1 MRARFTWLVACIAAL
16 PLVAA
21 ETGTAE
27 QAPTRREKLAMEVGL
42 QPVST
47 GVGAIP
53 AVAPLSAVVVS
64 VDAASAVSAL
74 PCAGT
79 GVSTTSVASAAM
91 PVAIAGVAA
100 ASTGTAS
107 RVAVPTIAAA
117 GSATGLV
124 SSPERFPAAA
134 PVVALA
140 PRVVAGELSEPEL
153 VPASRFDTLYPD
165 VFSTLWAIKVRG
177 KQAEARGEDTEEL
190 WRRYWEV
197 FNAAARQGLE

>member
-1 MRARFTWLVACIAAL
+1 MRARFTWLAACISAL

-21 ETGTAE
+21 ETDTAE
-27 QAPTRREKLAMEVGL
+27 KAPTRREKIAVEAGL

-53 AVAPLSAVVVS
+53 AAAPLSADVVS

-74 PCAGT
+74 PIAGT
-79 GVSTTSVASAAM
+79 GVSTASVASAAM
-91 PVAIAGVAA
+91 PVAIAGAAVAP
-100 ASTGTAS
+100 TGTVSYA
-107 RVAVPTIAAA
+107 AVPTIAAA

-124 SSPERFPAAA
+124 SSPERFLAAA

-140 PRVVAGELSEPEL
+140 PRVVSGELSEPEL
-153 VPASRFDTLYPD
+153 APVSRFDTLYPD
-165 VFSTLWAIKVRG
+165 VFSTLWTIKVRG
-177 KQAEARGEDTEEL
+177 KQAEALGEDTEEL
-190 WRRYWEV
+190 WRKYWEV

>member
-1 MRARFTWLVACIAAL
+1 MRARFIWLAACISAL

-27 QAPTRREKLAMEVGL
+27 QAPTRREKIAMEVGL

-47 GVGAIP
+47 GVGAVP
-53 AVAPLSAVVVS
+53 AVAPLSADVVS
-64 VDAASAVSAL
+64 VDVAPAVSTL
-74 PCAGT
+74 PLAGT
-79 GVSTTSVASAAM
+79 GVSTASVASAAM
-91 PVAIAGVAA
+91 PVAIAGVAVA
-100 ASTGTAS
+100 PTGTAS
-107 RVAVPTIAAA
+107 HVSVPTIAAA

-153 VPASRFDTLYPD
+153 APVSRFDTLYPD
-165 VFSTLWAIKVRG
+165 VFSTLWTIKVRG
-177 KQAEARGEDTEEL
+177 KQAEALGEDTEDL

-197 FNAAARQGLE
+197 FNAAARQGLK